1 MQIYP
6 LLNECPFLSYCL
18 LRYIQVYITGNGGTR
33 FCNRKAVTH
42 YLTGN
47 GGTRF
52 CNRKAVTHYLSM
64 DYFAYQQKIIRTHSD
79 GKLQIGKT

>member
-6 LLNECPFLSYCL
+6 LLNEYPFLSYCL

-42 YLTGN
+42 YL
-47 GGTRF
+47 
-52 CNRKAVTHYLSM
+52 SM
-64 DYFAYQQKIIRTHSD
+64 DYFAYQEKIIRTHSD
-79 GKLQIGKT
+79 GKLQIGET